1 MRNTPPMDDLISALS
16 RIVGE
21 NHVLSGHA
29 IAPEYTHD
37 EALTV
42 AAVTP
47 RAVVR
52 PGSTADVSAI
62 LALCSERRVPVVARG
77 GGTGL
82 SGACTPKPESIVL
95 SLERMRRIVEIDEE
109 NQVAVCEPFVRLA
122 ELYAAAEE
130 KHLMYPIVPGENSA
144 TVGGNVGTN
153 AGGMQA
159 VKYGVTRHQVLGI
172 TAVLASGEVIR
183 SGGKF
188 VKVSSGYDLTQLIIG
203 SEGTLA
209 IVTQVILKLVP
220 RLPYRSTILA
230 PFSTLEE
237 VTRAVPKLLALGRQP
252 LMLEY
257 IDMLTMASILQRGA
271 MDLGIPQTIRDRAL
285 AYLVIVTEGRDEER
299 TALDA
304 QDLGAHC
311 QELGALDVY
320 MLPSQ
325 AGRKLIEAR
334 EQSFWAAKAAGAGDV
349 IDVVVPRAQISAFVG
364 RASQIAQ
371 RHAAFV
377 VGCGHAGDGNV
388 HFAIF
393 HGEPDVRK
401 SVTRELLST
410 GIELGGAISGEH
422 GIGLAKKAHYMEFE
436 DPVRLALQRRIKQA
450 FDPLDILNPGT
461 IFD

>member
-1 MRNTPPMDDLISALS
+1 MDDLILALG
-16 RIVGE
+16 RIVGSA
-21 NHVLSGHA
+21 HVLTADA
-29 IAPEYTHD
+29 ITPEYTHD

-52 PGSTADVSAI
+52 PGSTEDVSAI
-62 LALCSERRVPVVARG
+62 LALCDQQRVPVAARG

-82 SGACTPKPESIVL
+82 SGACTPLPDGIVL
-95 SLERMRRIVEIDEE
+95 SLERMRRIVEIDGE
-109 NQVAVCEPFVRLA
+109 NQCAVCEPFVRLA
-122 ELYAAAEE
+122 ELYAAAEDRQ
-130 KHLMYPIVPGENSA
+130 LMYPIVPGENSA

-159 VKYGVTRHQVLGI
+159 VKYGVTRHQVLGL

-183 SGGKF
+183 AGGKF
-188 VKVSSGYDLTQLIIG
+188 VKVASGYDLTQLIIG

-209 IVTQVILKLVP
+209 IVTEVILKLVP

-230 PFSTLEE
+230 PFHTLEE
-237 VTRAVPKLLALGRQP
+237 VTRSVPKLLALGRQP

-257 IDMLTMASILQRGA
+257 IDLMTMASILQRSG
-271 MDLGIPQTIRDRAL
+271 MDLGVPQEIRDRAL

-299 TALDA
+299 TAEDA
-304 QDLGAHC
+304 QALGEHC
-311 QELGALDVY
+311 QELGALDVF

-334 EQSFWAAKAAGAGDV
+334 EQSFWAAKAAGAGEI
-349 IDVVVPRAQISAFVG
+349 IDVVGPRAQIAAFVE
-364 RASQIAQ
+364 RASQVAQ
-371 RHAAFV
+371 RNAAFV

-393 HGEPDVRK
+393 HGEAEVRNA
-401 SVTRELLST
+401 VVRELLQT

-422 GIGLAKKAHYMEFE
+422 GIGLAKKAFYMEFE
-436 DPVRLALQRRIKQA
+436 DPVRLALQRRIKAA
-450 FDPLDILNPGT
+450 FDPHNTLNPGT